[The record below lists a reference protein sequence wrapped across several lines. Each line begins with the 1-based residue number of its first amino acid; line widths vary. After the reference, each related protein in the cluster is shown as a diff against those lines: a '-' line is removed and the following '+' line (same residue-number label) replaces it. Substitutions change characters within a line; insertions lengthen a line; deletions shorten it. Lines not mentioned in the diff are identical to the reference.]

1 VQEDIAAVARAMK
14 GKALLKVIVETG
26 FLDDFEVTKV
36 CEIVRDAGADFIKTS
51 TGFSQG
57 GATVH
62 NIQLMKGVLG
72 NSLGIKASGGVKN
85 YEQAVAMIEA
95 GATRIGASAGIA
107 IIQEADE

>member
-1 VQEDIAAVARAMK
+1 MK
-14 GKALLKVIVETG
+14 EKALLKVILETG
-26 FLDDFEVTKV
+26 FLDDFEVKKA

-62 NIQLMKGVLG
+62 NIQLMKEVLG
-72 NSLGIKASGGVKN
+72 NSLGIKASGGVRN

-95 GATRIGASAGIA
+95 GATRIGASAGIS
-107 IIQEADE
+107 IIQEAEE